1 MLPRGI
7 KTLALASVLVASCG
21 GPQPA
26 PTSPPPTPT
35 TTEMPPA
42 ASTAPSFRQD
52 EAFLR
57 KFGDVIVL
65 ESQSGARVLVSPTYQ
80 ARVMTSAV
88 APDGPSLGWIHRS
101 FIEQR
106 KTGTQFDNYG
116 GEDRFWL
123 GPEGGQFGLYFP
135 PGKPFTFEHWQTP
148 ASFQEGAWKVV
159 DQSPKLARFQQPIQ
173 VTNHT
178 GTQFQLAVDRTIELL
193 DASFVSTHLSVALP
207 DGLQLV
213 AYQTVN
219 EVTNTGPQPWTREG
233 GLLSIW
239 VLGMYPPS
247 ADTVVIVPFETSA
260 PGPVVNDNYFGKVPA
275 ERLVVDEKAGVLFFR
290 CDAQHR
296 SKIGLSPERSKPVL
310 GSYSPSARMLTVV
323 SFDGPVAGAPYV
335 NSMWEQ
341 QDAPHAGDVV
351 NSYND
356 GPTEPGKPALGGFY
370 EIETSSPA
378 MTHAAWERLRHT
390 HRTMHIVGDEAKLE
404 PIARK
409 LFGVS
414 LAAVR
419 ERMK

>member
-1 MLPRGI
+1 M
-7 KTLALASVLVASCG
+7 S
-21 GPQPA
+21 
-26 PTSPPPTPT
+26 PTVT
-35 TTEMPPA
+35 T
-42 ASTAPSFRQD
+42 PSFRQD

-57 KFGDVIVL
+57 KFGEVIVL
-65 ESQSGARVLVSPTYQ
+65 ENQAGARVLVSPTYQ

-88 APDGPSLGWIHRS
+88 SPDGPSLGWIHRS

-148 ASFQEGAWKVV
+148 SSFQQGAWKVV
-159 DQSPKLARFQQPIQ
+159 EQTSTRVRFQHPIE

-178 GTQFQLAVDRTIELL
+178 STQFQLSVDRAIELL
-193 DASFVSTHLSVALP
+193 DPSFVSTLLAVPLP
-207 DGLQLV
+207 DGLQIV

-219 EVTNTGPQPWTREG
+219 EVTNTGTQPWTRDG

-239 VLGMYPPS
+239 ILGMYPPS
-247 ADTVVIVPFETSA
+247 ADTVVIVPFEKDA
-260 PGPVVNDNYFGKVPA
+260 AGPVVNDAYFGKVPA
-275 ERLVVDEKAGVLFFR
+275 ERLVVDEQAGVLFFR

-296 SKIGLSPERSKPVL
+296 SKIGLSPARSKPVL
-310 GSYSPSARMLTVV
+310 GSYSPSAKMLTVV

-341 QDAPHAGDVV
+341 QEAPFAGDVV

-370 EIETSSPA
+370 EIETSSPG
-378 MTHAAWERLRHT
+378 MTLAPGDRLRHT
-390 HRTMHIVGDEAKLE
+390 HRTMHVVGDEATLD

-414 LAAVR
+414 LAVVR